1 MVIPP
6 HSITTYLKAVN
17 TIQQSVSLPG
27 YQSQSKDAICM
38 AVGRLKLEFLD
49 IMTAL
54 TNATKGPSSTNMSSS
69 MSDGTSSSH
78 EIVPFAYNSPTTVV
92 AIYKLNHIAK
102 TMNSAGYV
110 GECFEGLF
118 LDEFKKKIDQ
128 LIRAAQGCYWILFI
142 SEKKLLLQIFGGIEH
157 DSCFSE
163 TIRDAEIQLMNFA
176 EALIASRRSPDKL
189 FKFLALSEGLSN
201 TRVFACPRNYSWAK
215 GPEGAPV
222 LHMND
227 KIGEVVRAILSDF
240 EKSVAYELSTI
251 PEAGGTIHFLTK
263 YVMDYVNLMVS
274 YKRDLSDFIVSN
286 PCTTF
291 GDLVIPDVEFA
302 QLEGQ
307 GQTLALHLVL
317 IIVVLRFK
325 LEEKSKYYKDATL
338 AHLFMANNL
347 HYIVQVIKESAELE
361 EMIGEEYTNKLSENY
376 LRQAISNY
384 QSSTCENMLH
394 CLMDEEEGY
403 RFFSSCFSSRGKYLR
418 RRVKSFNAMI
428 EEICSTQARWVVQHS
443 ELREELC
450 LSIVEKVIPAY
461 ASFLERFKKRVEGRK
476 YPYIKYSVEDL
487 QTLIVSDLFQKG
499 SPDGMQDG
507 RLQTTLV
514 ITICFITC
522 AMAQNFKYT
531 MIRKRDQLS
540 YANPERSKF
549 SEKSSRLYCFCC
561 VGDVE
566 HAAEAYLATLDHHKP
581 TRPKK

>member
-1 MVIPP
+1 MELPVSFESAFDIINRWNSKPKGR
-6 HSITTYLKAVN
+6 SIVNGDSSTFYNYLKAVN
-17 TIQQSVSLPG
+17 MIQQSVSLPG

-38 AVGRLKLEFLD
+38 AVGRLKLEFHD
-49 IMTAL
+49 IMSAL

-78 EIVPFAYNSPTTVV
+78 EIIPFAYNSPTTVV

-110 GECFEGLF
+110 GECFEVYKSVRKGFLKTKLKQLGIEKLSARDTQGLF
-118 LDEFKKKIDQ
+118 LEEFKKKIDQ

-142 SEKKLLLQIFGGIEH
+142 SEKKLLLQIFGCIEH

-163 TIRDAEIQLMNFA
+163 TIRDAEIQLLNFA

-189 FKFLALSEGLSN
+189 FKFLDLSKGLSN
-201 TRVFACPRNYSWAK
+201 TRVFPCPRNYLWAK

-227 KIGEVVRAILSDF
+227 KIGEVVRATLSDF

-274 YKRDLSDFIVSN
+274 YKRVLSDFIVSN
-286 PCTTF
+286 PSTTF

-302 QLEGQ
+302 QHEGREE
-307 GQTLALHLVL
+307 TLALHLVL

-338 AHLFMANNL
+338 VHLFMANNL
-347 HYIVQVIKESAELE
+347 RYIVQVIKESPELE
-361 EMIGEEYTNKLSENY
+361 EMIGEEYMNKLSENY

-384 QSSTCENMLH
+384 QSSTCENMLY
-394 CLMDEEEGY
+394 CLMDEEEGN
-403 RFFSSCFSSRGKYLR
+403 RFFSSCFSSREKYLR
-418 RRVKSFNAMI
+418 RRVKSFNAMF
-428 EEICSTQARWVVQHS
+428 EEICSTQARWVVQHL
-443 ELREELC
+443 ELREELR

-487 QTLIVSDLFQKG
+487 QTLIVTDFFQKYQNQI
-499 SPDGMQDG
+499 D
-507 RLQTTLV
+507 TV
-514 ITICFITC
+514 IF
-522 AMAQNFKYT
+522 Y
-531 MIRKRDQLS
+531 
-540 YANPERSKF
+540 
-549 SEKSSRLYCFCC
+549 
-561 VGDVE
+561 
-566 HAAEAYLATLDHHKP
+566 
-581 TRPKK
+581 